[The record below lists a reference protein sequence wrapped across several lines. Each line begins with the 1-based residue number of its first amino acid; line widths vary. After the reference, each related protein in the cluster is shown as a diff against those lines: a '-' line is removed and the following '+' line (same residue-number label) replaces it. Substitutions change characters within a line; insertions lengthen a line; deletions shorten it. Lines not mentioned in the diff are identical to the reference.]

1 MRVQNGHDYSH
12 VEEEIQQMSSLQDL
26 LAAQYALPLMV
37 LGSGRSNLATKLQ
50 VVTQA
55 SFCVAGSSQQ
65 QLRSFT
71 SSVDAFG
78 GDMGTEFGLPSV
90 KNMPATKILPW
101 MRADE
106 SSREGQEI
114 SEEDEW
120 NVRPSGRLQEV
131 TLGFET
137 SLKIPTLMHVIT
149 NATND
154 CLDASPQLSASVD
167 SLGHIAKLLDC
178 KYTLKR
184 LLEACYSGSL
194 GESLHDDLKSWH
206 GRVHKM
212 RWGTVAG
219 CVVQIMKLKE
229 ILLWGWDKD
238 RYLHI
243 TSAVQNHG
251 VSDDGL
257 IANCDEAITSDDFWG
272 CMTAMEILALC
283 IAEANEWC
291 AACPCHGPWI
301 KSCNDPAVLRAWRT
315 CPMRGRRA
323 PELAA
328 GDFLEFFRSSV
339 QRASGKL
346 AFALASSPL
355 SKSVQGIIVA
365 EFELSTGRLLFTFT
379 MKYAPLREPPGL
391 LFVLG
396 HHDQQ
401 KAHAALQRCLI
412 SDNKHPQIVEVQSME
427 AEAIAWMAGETLD
440 ALGEFMRFV
449 CAKKF
454 AWVCAL
460 RGNVAWFNIVMS

>member
-55 SFCVAGSSQQ
+55 SFLVAGSSQQ

-71 SSVDAFG
+71 RSVDAFG
-78 GDMGTEFGLPSV
+78 GDMGTEFGIPSV
-90 KNMPATKILPW
+90 KNMPATKLLPW

-120 NVRPSGRLQEV
+120 NIRPSGRLQEV

-194 GESLHDDLKSWH
+194 GERLHDDLKSWH

-212 RWGTVAG
+212 RWGTVAC
-219 CVVQIMKLKE
+219 CVCQLMKLKE
-229 ILLWGWDKD
+229 ILVWGWDKD
-238 RYLHI
+238 RYLHM
-243 TSAVQNHG
+243 TSGGG

-257 IANCDEAITSDDFWG
+257 IANCDEAITSSDSG
-272 CMTAMEILALC
+272 
-283 IAEANEWC
+283 N
-291 AACPCHGPWI
+291 G
-301 KSCNDPAVLRAWRT
+301 
-315 CPMRGRRA
+315 
-323 PELAA
+323 
-328 GDFLEFFRSSV
+328 FRPNA
-339 QRASGKL
+339 R
-346 AFALASSPL
+346 
-355 SKSVQGIIVA
+355 
-365 EFELSTGRLLFTFT
+365 
-379 MKYAPLREPPGL
+379 
-391 LFVLG
+391 
-396 HHDQQ
+396 
-401 KAHAALQRCLI
+401 
-412 SDNKHPQIVEVQSME
+412 N
-427 AEAIAWMAGETLD
+427 
-440 ALGEFMRFV
+440 
-449 CAKKF
+449 
-454 AWVCAL
+454 
-460 RGNVAWFNIVMS
+460 